1 MLKKLIPVLALVWA
15 SVWLIAGVV
24 LGVYMHGHIHHPF
37 YFFLPFAA
45 SGLLGIVPASL
56 VLLLMRAKTWKAR
69 LAVAALYA
77 VAIALAVGGPA
88 AWRNYYETPRNG
100 GPYLVWS
107 DDPKTSVTV
116 CWTSEKAVPG
126 EVLYAAEDALEKDGL
141 VASCPATNYP
151 KVKIA
156 GLKPGIKYWYRILGL
171 DKAKHPFQTA
181 PAAPEDF
188 SFAVYG
194 DNRHA
199 GGFSW
204 HRSVVREILREDAS
218 EHFRFVI
225 NSGDIVERPGKG
237 HGWQW
242 ASFLR
247 DITPLAA
254 SRPYEVSLG
263 NHESGGA
270 PEPYAEYFDYGHP
283 EHWRAF
289 DYAGVRFIMLSTE
302 DDLKP
307 GSPQFSWLEQ
317 ALDTKSA
324 DTRFTVVT
332 LHKPL
337 LTYDPRGSYNEP
349 ERRAELE
356 PIFAAKGVD
365 IVFAGHVHAYEH
377 HHLPSF
383 EHVITGGGG
392 VLLWNKPV
400 PGQETVKTETIW
412 HFCAVDV
419 KGKTMTVRALRT
431 DGSVIDAFEVRSK
444 R

>member
-1 MLKKLIPVLALVWA
+1 MFKKILAVLATLWGA
-15 SVWLIAGVV
+15 AGLIGGAV
-24 LGVYMHGHIHHPF
+24 LGVFMYRHIPHPF
-37 YFFLPFAA
+37 YFLLPFLA
-45 SGLLGIVPASL
+45 LGALGVVPASL
-56 VLLLMRAKTWKAR
+56 VLLLLRARTWTMR
-69 LAVAALYA
+69 LAVAALYCA
-77 VAIALAVGGPA
+77 AFVLAVGGPA
-88 AWRNYYETPRNG
+88 VWRNYYETPRNG
-100 GPYLVWS
+100 GPYLVWA
-107 DDPKTSVTV
+107 DDPKTTMTV
-116 CWTSEKAVPG
+116 CWTAEQSVPG
-126 EVLYAAEDALEKDGL
+126 RIEYAAEGSPDWKSTDCG
-141 VASCPATNYP
+141 ASNYP
-151 KVKIA
+151 KLKITA
-156 GLKPGIKYWYRILGL
+156 LQPGTKYRYRIPALG
-171 DKAKHPFQTA
+171 KEEHPFQTA

-204 HRSVVREILREDAS
+204 HSSVVREVLHEDAT
-218 EHFRFVI
+218 EHFRFVL

-242 ASFLR
+242 ATFLR
-247 DITPLAA
+247 DITPMAA

-263 NHESGGA
+263 NHESGGK
-270 PEPYAEYFDYGHP
+270 PEPFAEYFDYGHK
-283 EHWRAF
+283 EHWRAL

-317 ALDTKSA
+317 QALDTRPA

-332 LHKPL
+332 MHKPL
-337 LTYDPRGSYNEP
+337 LTYDPRGSYNNP
-349 ERRAELE
+349 KARQQLE
-356 PIFAAKGVD
+356 PLFAAKSVD
-365 IVFAGHVHAYEH
+365 IVFAGHVHSYEH
-377 HHLPSF
+377 HHLPAF

-392 VLLWNKPV
+392 VLLWAKPT
-400 PGQETVKTETIW
+400 PGPETVKTETVW

-431 DGSVIDAFEVRSK
+431 DGSVIDAFEVQSK

>member
-1 MLKKLIPVLALVWA
+1 MFKKLLSILAVLWGAA
-15 SVWLIAGVV
+15 FLIAGVG
-24 LGVYMHGHIHHPF
+24 LGVFMHHHIPHPF
-37 YFFLPFAA
+37 YFLLPFVALGA
-45 SGLLGIVPASL
+45 LGLVPASL
-56 VLLLMRAKTWKAR
+56 VLLLLRAQTWKTR
-69 LAVAALYA
+69 LSIVAAYCA
-77 VAIALAVGGPA
+77 VFALAVGGPA

-100 GPYLVWS
+100 GPYLVWA
-107 DDPKTSVTV
+107 DDPKTTMTV
-116 CWTSEKAVPG
+116 CWTAEHAVPG
-126 EVLYAAEDALEKDGL
+126 RVEYAPEGAAEWKSAEG
-141 VASCPATNYP
+141 PATNYP

-156 GLKPGIKYWYRILGL
+156 GLQPGGKYRYRVPVL
-171 DKAKHPFQTA
+171 DGQEHPFQTA

-204 HRSVVREILREDAS
+204 HSSVTREMVREDAR
-218 EHFRFVI
+218 EHFRFI
-225 NSGDIVERPGKG
+225 LNSGDIVESPGEG

-242 ASFLR
+242 ATFLS

-263 NHESGGA
+263 NHESGGK
-270 PEPYAEYFDYGHP
+270 PEPFAEYFDYGHP

-289 DYAGVRFIMLSTE
+289 DYAGLHFIMLSTE

-307 GSPQFSWLEQ
+307 GSPQFAWMEK
-317 ALDTKSA
+317 ALDDKPA

-337 LTYDPRGSYNEP
+337 LTHDPRGNYNDP
-349 ERRAELE
+349 KRRGELE
-356 PIFAAKGVD
+356 PVFAAKGVD
-365 IVFAGHVHAYEH
+365 IVFAGHVHSYEH
-377 HHLPSF
+377 HHLPAF

-392 VLLWNKPV
+392 VLLWAKPT
-400 PGQETVKTETIW
+400 PGPETVKTETVW
-412 HFCAVDV
+412 HFCEVDV
-419 KGKTMTVRALRT
+419 KGKTMSVRALRT
-431 DGSVIDAFEVRSK
+431 DGSVIDAFEVQSK

>member
-1 MLKKLIPVLALVWA
+1 MKKFAVVGA
-15 SVWLIAGVV
+15 SVWGTAWLIAGAV
-24 LGVYMHGHIHHPF
+24 LGVYMYRHISHPF
-37 YFFLPFAA
+37 YFVLPFLA
-45 SGLLGIVPASL
+45 LGILGVVPASL
-56 VLLLMRAKTWKAR
+56 ALLVMRARSWKAR
-69 LAVAALYA
+69 LATVALHAA
-77 VAIALAVGGPA
+77 IIALAVGGPA

-116 CWTSEKAVPG
+116 CWTAETPASGRVE
-126 EVLYAAEDALEKDGL
+126 YAAGGSEEWKTAE
-141 VASCPATNYP
+141 CPAAHNP

-156 GLKPGIKYWYRILGL
+156 GLQPGGKYRYRIPVLGGQEF
-171 DKAKHPFQTA
+171 PFQTA

-204 HRSVVREILREDAS
+204 HGSVIKAMQREDAATP
-218 EHFRFVI
+218 FRFIV

-242 ASFLR
+242 ATFLR

-263 NHESGGA
+263 NHESGGK
-270 PEPYAEYFDYGHP
+270 PEPFDEYFDYGHP

-289 DYAGVRFIMLSTE
+289 DYAGVHFIMLSTE

-317 ALDTKSA
+317 TLATPPT

-337 LTYDPRGSYNEP
+337 LTHDPRGRYNDP
-349 ERRAELE
+349 KMRAELE
-356 PIFAAKGVD
+356 PLFAEKGVD

-377 HHLPSF
+377 HHLPAF

-400 PGQETVKTETIW
+400 PGPETVKTETVW

-419 KGKTMTVRALRT
+419 KGKTMSVRALRT
-431 DGSVIDAFEVRSK
+431 DGSVIDAFEVRS
-444 R
+444 RR